1 MATSPNSTGPIP
13 LTVDKAR
20 TFFGALYD
28 ERTAPDLN
36 EIDSAAIRMVARL
49 GSHVMPGNDALGLLM
64 MNHVM
69 ATPKLGNDV
78 KTELTA
84 AVLGDIKAMA
94 IASFIKQFP
103 QTNVEQLV
111 EAAKKA
117 GYDVEI
123 LSVDKAAIL
132 PRSVVHRI

>member
-1 MATSPNSTGPIP
+1 MPNLSEAPMT
-13 LTVDKAR
+13 LTVDKAKE
-20 TFFGALYD
+20 FFGALYD

-49 GSHVMPGNDALGLLM
+49 GPHVMPGNDALGLVM

-69 ATPKLGNDV
+69 ATPKVSKDARI
-78 KTELTA
+78 EITA

-94 IASFIKQFP
+94 VASFLNQFP

-111 EAAKKA
+111 ASARKA

-123 LSVDKAAIL
+123 LSVEKAAAL
-132 PRSVVHRI
+132 PRSVVHRT